1 MQDGEMF
8 AKAMNYFEN
17 GKFKHCHLLLKIL
30 ADKYKYITPNRANA
44 NDVLQL
50 YCAYEVI
57 CNTMGMENQYVNKL
71 TIEHAAISTE
81 LFNHAQMM
89 HCISLLYRKEYV
101 KVKPLM
107 PYLQQFTGPNI
118 TPESMSYFQEKDRN
132 KTLLIYNSGG
142 IGDIIMYSRFVRR
155 ICESQLENNI
165 MYLVNDELHW
175 MMHQA
180 LSRVP
185 NLQVVQFSAF
195 KRSPQKYDYHTN
207 ITMLFGH
214 LNITYEMLPHDCYLE
229 HLKGNALLTEYY
241 LHPQKKNVIINWC
254 GNKANIMERF
264 NRSIPLAALIPV
276 FQCYADTIQ
285 FMSVQKTVS
294 PEEAA
299 ILDAH
304 NVKNYGPLLDNAG
317 DAFKD
322 TVTLLQA
329 VDLVITT
336 DTSLA
341 HLAGTMN
348 VPCWCMLTI
357 GCDWRWKPA
366 DHLWYPNV
374 KPFRQNTVFSWDN
387 VIPDLS
393 TALGEIA
400 TAVATDV
407 ATAVATD
414 VATAV

>member
-1 MQDGEMF
+1 MHDGEMF

-30 ADKYKYITPNRANA
+30 AEKYECITPTHTNA
-44 NDVLQL
+44 NDLLQL

-57 CNTMGMENQYVNKL
+57 SQTMGIENQYVNKL
-71 TIEHAAISTE
+71 TIAHDTISPE
-81 LFNHAQMM
+81 LFIHAKMM
-89 HCISLLYRKEYV
+89 HCISLLDRKEYL
-101 KVKPLM
+101 KVETLM
-107 PYLQQFTGPNI
+107 PYLQRFTGPNI
-118 TPESMSYFQEKDRN
+118 SPETMSYFQAKDRN

-142 IGDIIMYSRFVRR
+142 IGDIIMYSRFISLV
-155 ICESQLENNI
+155 CESQLENNI
-165 MYLVNDELHW
+165 LYLVNDELHW

-180 LSRVP
+180 LSGVP
-185 NLQVVQFSAF
+185 NLKVVQFSAF
-195 KRSPQKYDYHTN
+195 KRLPQKYDYHTN
-207 ITMLFGH
+207 INMLFVH
-214 LNITYEMLPHDCYLE
+214 LKITYDMLPHNCYLQ
-229 HLKGNALLTEYY
+229 HVKGNAVLTEHYIN
-241 LHPQKKNVIINWC
+241 PSKKNVIINWC
-254 GNKANIMERF
+254 GNKLNPMERF
-264 NRSIPLAALIPV
+264 NRSIPLAALIPL
-276 FQCYADTIQ
+276 FQRHADAIQ

-294 PEEAA
+294 TEEAA

-374 KPFRQNTVFSWDN
+374 KPFRQNAVSSWDN
-387 VIPDLS
+387 VIAELS
-393 TALGEIA
+393 DAIA
-400 TAVATDV
+400 AV
-407 ATAVATD
+407 
-414 VATAV
+414 